1 MPKNNKPLLNENT
14 VRRMMKLAEIEPLSE
29 KFVAQNYLSEKEED
43 VDEAVEEVSE
53 KMIEEETTDDS
64 LSDSEEETIS
74 EDEGA
79 AEDELVITDDEA
91 QALVAAMDAAAPLLD
106 KLKSA
111 VGEEM
116 PEEMPETSEDEGPEE
131 EFSEPEEEMG
141 AAKRSDDVH
150 EVGNVD
156 LYEEGLS
163 ELDVQ
168 LVDDKSKNKIEEMK
182 EEIYKRVINRLLKE
196 KKEESK

>member
-1 MPKNNKPLLNENT
+1 
-14 VRRMMKLAEIEPLSE
+14 
-29 KFVAQNYLSEKEED
+29 
-43 VDEAVEEVSE
+43 
-53 KMIEEETTDDS
+53 
-64 LSDSEEETIS
+64 
-74 EDEGA
+74 
-79 AEDELVITDDEA
+79 
-91 QALVAAMDAAAPLLD
+91 
-106 KLKSA
+106 
-111 VGEEM
+111 
-116 PEEMPETSEDEGPEE
+116 
-131 EFSEPEEEMG
+131 MG

-156 LYEEGLS
+156 LYEERLS